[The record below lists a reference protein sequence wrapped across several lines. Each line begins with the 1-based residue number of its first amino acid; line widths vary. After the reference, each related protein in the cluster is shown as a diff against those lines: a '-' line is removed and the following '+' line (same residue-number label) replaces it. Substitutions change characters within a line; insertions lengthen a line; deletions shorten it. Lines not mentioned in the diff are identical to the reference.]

1 MTPPGERRRCT
12 GGPGPS
18 HRSLT
23 NWDNGFVPEFFC
35 RLRVRCECGTA
46 VLCANLR
53 TGFSWHVWE
62 MVMTARKTFLGLREN
77 CGTRTAVG
85 TAPGTPTFH
94 GCLSM

>member
-1 MTPPGERRRCT
+1 
-12 GGPGPS
+12 
-18 HRSLT
+18 
-23 NWDNGFVPEFFC
+23 
-35 RLRVRCECGTA
+35 
-46 VLCANLR
+46 
-53 TGFSWHVWE
+53 